1 MTARQFT
8 PALQS
13 VPITVAMKL
22 PVTWTVVGF
31 RRAGED
37 TWTASGRYQPDDVLQ
52 DEQLGHAVTRLRTA
66 GKLETLEAK
75 GR

>member
-1 MTARQFT
+1 MN
-8 PALQS
+8 
-13 VPITVAMKL
+13 L
-22 PVTWTVVGF
+22 PVNWTVVAF
-31 RRAGED
+31 RRRGE
-37 TWTASGRYQPDDVLQ
+37 TAWTASGRYHPADVLQ